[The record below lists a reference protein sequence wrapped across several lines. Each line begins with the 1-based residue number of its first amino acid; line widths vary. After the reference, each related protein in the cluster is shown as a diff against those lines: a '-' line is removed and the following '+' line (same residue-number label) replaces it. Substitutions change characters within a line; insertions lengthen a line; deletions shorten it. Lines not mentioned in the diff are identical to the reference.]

1 MFDTEEPEQ
10 VSIETKIEETAIA
23 IEESTEP
30 RALIQDLI
38 EEGDFVLVQVAKD
51 PFGTKGARITTQISL
66 PGRNLVYMPNV
77 QHFGVSRK
85 IANEEERDRLL
96 KLVEQAKPEGGV
108 IIRTAGE
115 GANKEDLESDLE
127 YLGRLSEKAL

>member
-51 PFGTKGARITTQISL
+51 PLGTKGARITTQISL

-77 QHFGVSRK
+77 QH
-85 IANEEERDRLL
+85 
-96 KLVEQAKPEGGV
+96 LVCPAK
-108 IIRTAGE
+108 
-115 GANKEDLESDLE
+115 
-127 YLGRLSEKAL
+127 